1 MKKILII
8 EDELSMRLGLAYTLK
23 AAGYV
28 VTAAERGDE
37 GVDLIGK
44 QRFDVVV
51 TDMRLPGADG
61 LDVLKAVRKAQPNTG
76 VVVITGYADVQTAV
90 EAMKLGAFDYIAKP
104 FEPAH
109 LLSLVERFL
118 CQTAHV
124 EDSQRLREEMA
135 EHQRFEEIV
144 SNSPSML
151 SVFNLIQ
158 MAAKTDS
165 SVIIYGESGT
175 GKELVANAVHNRS
188 PRRDKPFIKVNCAA
202 IPENLLE
209 AEMCGYEKGAFTG
222 ALQRKKGK
230 LETADGGTFFFD
242 EIGDMSFPLQ
252 AKLLRVLETRS
263 FERVGGTEQVHVD
276 IRFIFAT
283 MRRLPDEIRKGRFRE
298 DLYYRINVLPITL
311 PPLRERADDIPLLLH
326 FFVAHFCRKQGRQV
340 LDIAPEAMGL
350 LRSYPY
356 PGNVR
361 ELKHAVE
368 MAVTFC
374 CSDRLITPSCLPGEI
389 RESAPAVQG
398 ARGDAG
404 ALESRRKETERQ
416 TIINVLR
423 KTGGRKMAA
432 AKALGIS
439 RETLWR
445 KLKEYNIDADA
456 IDMDIE

>member
-1 MKKILII
+1 MKQILIV
-8 EDELSMRLGLAYTLK
+8 EDELSMRLGLAYTLET
-23 AAGYV
+23 AGYA
-28 VTAAERGDE
+28 VTAAERGDQ
-37 GVDLIGK
+37 GIGLLEK
-44 QRFDVVV
+44 QRFDIVV

-61 LDVLKAVRKAQPNTG
+61 LDVLRAVRKTQADTG
-76 VVVITGYADVQTAV
+76 VIVITGYADVQTAV

-118 CQTAHV
+118 CQIAHQ
-124 EDSQRLREEMA
+124 EDSQRLREEVA

-165 SVIIYGESGT
+165 SVIVYGESGT
-175 GKELVANAVHNRS
+175 GKELAANAVHNRS

-202 IPENLLE
+202 IPESLLE
-209 AEMCGYEKGAFTG
+209 AELCGYEKGAFTG

-230 LETADGGTFFFD
+230 LEVADGGTFFFD
-242 EIGDMSFPLQ
+242 EIGDMPLSLQ
-252 AKLLRVLETRS
+252 AKLLRVLENRS
-263 FERVGGTEQVHVD
+263 IERVGGTELVRID

-283 MRRLPDEIRKGRFRE
+283 MRNLPDEIRKGRFRE
-298 DLYYRINVLPITL
+298 DLYYRINVLPVTL
-311 PPLRERADDIPLLLH
+311 PPLRERPEDIPLLLH
-326 FFVAHFCRKQGRQV
+326 YFVAHFCRKQERKV
-340 LDIAPEAMGL
+340 LDIAPEALDL
-350 LRSYPY
+350 LLSYPF

-361 ELKHAVE
+361 ELKHAME

-374 CSDRLITPSCLPGEI
+374 HGEAITPSCLPAEI
-389 RESAPAVQG
+389 RESSHPAKG
-398 ARGDAG
+398 AGG
-404 ALESRRKETERQ
+404 KGSSLESRLKETERQ
-416 TIINVLR
+416 AIVNVLK
-423 KTGGRKMAA
+423 KTGGRKLAA

-445 KLKEYNIDADA
+445 KLKEYDVDVDA
-456 IDMDIE
+456 IEMDLD

>member
-1 MKKILII
+1 MKKILIV
-8 EDELSMRLGLAYTLK
+8 EDELSMRLGLAYTLE
-23 AAGYV
+23 AAGYA
-28 VTAAERGDE
+28 VTAAERGDD
-37 GVDLIGK
+37 GIALIGK

-61 LDVLKAVRKAQPNTG
+61 LAVLKAVRKAQPDAG
-76 VVVITGYADVQTAV
+76 VIVITGYADVQTAV

-124 EDSQRLREEMA
+124 EDNQRLREEMA

-165 SVIIYGESGT
+165 SVIILGESGT

-209 AEMCGYEKGAFTG
+209 AELCGYEKGAFTG

-252 AKLLRVLETRS
+252 AKLLRVLESRS
-263 FERVGGTEQVHVD
+263 FERVGGTEPVQVD

-298 DLYYRINVLPITL
+298 DLYYRINVLPIIL

-326 FFVAHFCRKQGRQV
+326 FFVAHFCRKQERQV
-340 LDIAPEAMGL
+340 LDIAPEAMEL
-350 LRSYPY
+350 LSSYPY

-374 CSDRLITPSCLPGEI
+374 SDRVITSSCLPGEI
-389 RESAPAVQG
+389 RDSTPSPRG
-398 ARGDAG
+398 RGDAG
-404 ALESRRKETERQ
+404 ALESSRKETERQ

-445 KLKEYNIDADA
+445 KLKEYHIEGDA
-456 IDMDIE
+456 IDMDAE

>member
-1 MKKILII
+1 MKKILVV
-8 EDELSMRLGLAYTLK
+8 EDELSMRLGLAFSLE
-23 AAGYV
+23 AAGYA
-28 VTAAERGDE
+28 VTVAETGNE
-37 GVDLIGK
+37 GIGRIGK
-44 QRFDVVV
+44 ERFDVVV

-61 LDVLKAVRKAQPNTG
+61 LEVLRTARRTRPNTG
-76 VVVITGYADVQTAV
+76 VIVITGYADVQTAV

-118 CQTAHV
+118 SRTVPA
-124 EDSQRLREEMA
+124 EESERLREEVA

-144 SNSPSML
+144 SSSPSML

-175 GKELVANAVHNRS
+175 GKELAANAIHNRS

-209 AEMCGYEKGAFTG
+209 SEMCGYEKGAFTG

-230 LETADGGTFFFD
+230 LEVADGGTFFFD
-242 EIGDMSFPLQ
+242 EIGDMPFSLQ
-252 AKLLRVLETRS
+252 AKLLRVLESRS
-263 FERVGGTEQVHVD
+263 FERVGGTEPVHVD

-283 MRRLPDEIRKGRFRE
+283 MRRLPEEIRKGRFRE

-311 PPLRERADDIPLLLH
+311 PPLRERSEDIPLLLH

-340 LDIAPEAMGL
+340 LDIAPEAMEL
-350 LRSYPY
+350 LRSYPF

-361 ELKHAVE
+361 ELKHAME

-374 CSDRLITPSCLPGEI
+374 SDNVITPSCLPVEI
-389 RESAPAVQG
+389 RENAPSVQVPWG
-398 ARGDAG
+398 EAG

-416 TIINVLR
+416 AILDVLK

-445 KLKEYNIDADA
+445 KLKEYNIE
-456 IDMDIE
+456 IDDE

>member
-1 MKKILII
+1 MKKILIV
-8 EDELSMRLGLAYTLK
+8 EDELSMRLGLAFSLE
-23 AAGYV
+23 AAGYA
-28 VTAAERGDE
+28 VTVAETGDE
-37 GVDLIGK
+37 GIGRIGK
-44 QRFDVVV
+44 ERFDVVV

-61 LDVLKAVRKAQPNTG
+61 LEVLRTARRTRPDSG
-76 VVVITGYADVQTAV
+76 VIVITGYADVQTAV

-109 LLSLVERFL
+109 LLALVERFL
-118 CQTAHV
+118 SRTVPA
-124 EDSQRLREEMA
+124 EESERLREEVA

-144 SNSPSML
+144 SSSPSML

-175 GKELVANAVHNRS
+175 GKELVANAIHNRS

-230 LETADGGTFFFD
+230 LEVADGGTFFFD
-242 EIGDMSFPLQ
+242 EIGDMPLSLQ
-252 AKLLRVLETRS
+252 AKLLRVLESRS
-263 FERVGGTEQVHVD
+263 FERVGGTEPVKVD

-283 MRRLPDEIRKGRFRE
+283 MRRLPEEIRKGRFRE

-311 PPLRERADDIPLLLH
+311 PPLRERPEDIPLLLH

-340 LDIAPEAMGL
+340 LDIAPEAMVL
-350 LRSYPY
+350 LRSYPF

-361 ELKHAVE
+361 ELKHAME

-374 CSDRLITPSCLPGEI
+374 SDNVITPFCLPGEI
-389 RESAPAVQG
+389 RENAPAVQVPWG
-398 ARGDAG
+398 EAG

-416 TIINVLR
+416 AILDVLK

-445 KLKEYNIDADA
+445 KLKEYNIE
-456 IDMDIE
+456 IDDE

>member
-1 MKKILII
+1 VKKILII
-8 EDELSMRLGLAYTLK
+8 EDELSMRLGLAYTLE
-23 AAGYV
+23 AAGYA

-37 GVDLIGK
+37 GIDLIGK

-61 LDVLKAVRKAQPNTG
+61 LEVLKAVRKAQPDTG

-124 EDSQRLREEMA
+124 EDSQRLREEVA

-263 FERVGGTEQVHVD
+263 FERVGGTEPVHVD

-283 MRRLPDEIRKGRFRE
+283 MRRLPEEIRKGKFRE

-340 LDIAPEAMGL
+340 LDIAPEAMEL

-374 CSDRLITPSCLPGEI
+374 SDRVITPSCLPGEI
-389 RESAPAVQG
+389 REGSPAVQG
-398 ARGDAG
+398 WRGDAG
-404 ALESRRKETERQ
+404 ALESSRKETERQ
-416 TIINVLR
+416 TIINVLK

-445 KLKEYNIDADA
+445 KLKEYNVDSDA
-456 IDMDIE
+456 IDPDLE

>member
-1 MKKILII
+1 VKKILII
-8 EDELSMRLGLAYTLK
+8 EDELSMRLGLAYTLE

-28 VTAAERGDE
+28 VIAAERGDE
-37 GVDLIGK
+37 GIGLIGK

-61 LDVLKAVRKAQPNTG
+61 MEVLKAVRKAQPNTG

-109 LLSLVERFL
+109 LLALVERFL
-118 CQTAHV
+118 CQAAHG
-124 EDSQRLREEMA
+124 EDSQRLREEVA

-165 SVIIYGESGT
+165 SVIVFGESGT

-209 AEMCGYEKGAFTG
+209 AELCGYEKGAFTG

-230 LETADGGTFFFD
+230 LEVADGGTFFFD
-242 EIGDMSFPLQ
+242 EIGDMSFSLQ
-252 AKLLRVLETRS
+252 AKLLRVLEGRS
-263 FERVGGTEQVHVD
+263 FERVGGTEPVHVD

-283 MRRLPDEIRKGRFRE
+283 MRRLPEEIRKGKFRE

-340 LDIAPEAMGL
+340 LDFAPEAMDL

-374 CSDRLITPSCLPGEI
+374 SDRLITPSCLPGEI
-389 RESAPAVQG
+389 RESTPAVQG
-398 ARGDAG
+398 AWGDAG
-404 ALESRRKETERQ
+404 ELERRRKETERQ
-416 TIINVLR
+416 TIINILK

>member
-340 LDIAPEAMGL
+340 LDIAPEAMEL
-350 LRSYPY
+350 LRYYPY

-374 CSDRLITPSCLPGEI
+374 SDRIITPSCLPAEI
-389 RESAPAVQG
+389 RESTPALKG

-404 ALESRRKETERQ
+404 ALESRRKETEQQ